1 MRRRNNDKRKQLK
14 LQRETIRNLRDLPI
28 DLLEGVHGGRRGAD
42 GGDDEGVPTTAMC
55 PTGP

>member
-1 MRRRNNDKRKQLK
+1 MGRRDKDKRKQLK

-28 DLLEGVHGGRRGAD
+28 DLLEGINGGVGRG
-42 GGDDEGVPTTAMC
+42 GGGVPPSAAC